1 MDLMSLIIWLVI
13 GAVAGIIASTIMK
26 GKSLALTGNEL
37 VDDAILGI
45 IGGLVG
51 GWLLGAL
58 GLSIGGGILA
68 AIVNAVIGACA
79 FIFVVRL
86 IRRA

>member
-1 MDLMSLIIWLVI
+1 MDLVTVIVWLVI
-13 GAVAGIIASTIMK
+13 GAIAGLIASAIMK
-26 GKSLALTGNEL
+26 GKGLALTGNEF

-45 IGGLVG
+45 IGAFVG

-68 AIVNAVIGACA
+68 AIVNAVIGACV